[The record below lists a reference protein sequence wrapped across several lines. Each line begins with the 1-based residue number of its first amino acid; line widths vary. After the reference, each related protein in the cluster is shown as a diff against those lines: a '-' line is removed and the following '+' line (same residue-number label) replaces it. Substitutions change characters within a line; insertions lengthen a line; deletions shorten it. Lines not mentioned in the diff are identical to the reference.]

1 MYLHTGWDKFA
12 RDLHLEP
19 GCQLTFLY
27 EGDGEMIVK
36 VFDDTAC
43 RVHYP
48 HTGESGSDTDNMTW
62 YVVYKGKVPGVYN
75 DWEECRRQVHRFS
88 GNSYK
93 GYTTRAEAEDRYA
106 RYLAG
111 ERTERRRNR
120 MKTTFIGTVLVV
132 TLALFYVMLV

>member
-1 MYLHTGWDKFA
+1 
-12 RDLHLEP
+12 
-19 GCQLTFLY
+19 
-27 EGDGEMIVK
+27 
-36 VFDDTAC
+36 
-43 RVHYP
+43 
-48 HTGESGSDTDNMTW
+48 MTW

-111 ERTERRRNR
+111 ERRERRRNR
-120 MKTTFIGTVLVV
+120 MKTTIRDGARSDSSSLLCDCTLDDRSCVIICDFV
-132 TLALFYVMLV
+132 TP